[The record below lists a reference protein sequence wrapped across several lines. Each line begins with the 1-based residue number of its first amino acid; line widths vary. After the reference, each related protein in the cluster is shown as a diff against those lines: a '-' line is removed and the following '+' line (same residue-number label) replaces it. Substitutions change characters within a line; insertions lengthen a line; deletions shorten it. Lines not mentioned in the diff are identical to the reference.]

1 MRYRLQTGGS
11 NYALVDMEKDGKA
24 EIVVPRYRTRFEMY
38 DAATGAFRKSVIPSG
53 WTPNDR
59 TIAATTS
66 LDPAGL
72 PSFAVSNNDG
82 INGTALLDSQLNVK
96 WWKIAPANED
106 TTFRDNPEHVF
117 LADLLGLGVPQMI
130 TRSDARG
137 FGIQDIRDGRYYMH
151 TSIFGYGS
159 MGGGPIVA
167 DVDGDGRAEVV
178 LLYGGS
184 DFSGV
189 DPQPYEPRL
198 PPVQF
203 LVFGSEH
210 WAKIPGTWNSIAFVP
225 GQVDRK
231 LSFRHDYQPWKTHNT
246 WFQQPLRMACD
257 VDYDFDVD
265 QNDISLIFAA
275 RDQKVQPGDWRDI
288 DKDGVI
294 TVADGRACTVKCTQ
308 PNCTAINPP
317 ARILAVSPRTARPGS
332 TLDVTVRGEGVNF
345 RAGQTTLS
353 FGTGITVGPVTVLD
367 GETAK
372 ARITIPAGTTGTRPV
387 TVKTGTITATR
398 QEALVLSAGNLP
410 PVVTASVSTTQI
422 IHPAPVTL
430 TGTVTDDGMPNGN
443 LSRTWQVVAGPGS
456 VTIASAGALN
466 TSASF
471 SQPGFYH
478 LRLSATDGQY
488 VASSDVGVT
497 VIRGNEAPAVNAGA
511 DVTAFQN
518 TGARFAAEV
527 QDDGLPAGNPVSVAW
542 SKVSGPGNV
551 TFTPGNSVRTHA
563 MFTEPGTYV
572 LRLSATDSQLQGTD
586 EVSVTVNPPVTEIL
600 SVTPDSAVAGQ
611 QRTVTLK
618 AKYGKFV
625 AGVTEASFGPGISV
639 GGASAGTFGK
649 VTVLDEDTAT
659 ALVNISGSATLGAR
673 TVAVRTNASQGTRA
687 SGFQVGTIGVPHTI
701 RLNLTDRT
709 IAPGES
715 ITASPEV
722 LDAAGNIIAGPQA
735 FTMTVTPKPGLAT
748 GSAPQVNGMTAT
760 FPKLMKRLLNH
771 DATKDPEGRWTDGD
785 PADPNY
791 GKETGGLYTLTVTLN
806 STAVK
811 GVADIAVIPSGTA
824 GITTRVQRFAADL
837 NNVLGI
843 ASQGFATATPA
854 VVAAARG
861 QLSNV
866 LANRD
871 YSLALLATN
880 HVLAPPN
887 GFPVTTAQIAG
898 RFPSSVDDA
907 AFGKALERHI
917 AHLAIVRAR
926 LDQINPALPSQ
937 TDVDALRSA
946 LNAYRTMTDQV
957 AALKPS
963 PVGVVQHGRLL
974 NTLFRSEMPK
984 LLDVMGRK
992 SLAILNAVDGITITA
1007 KTDSLRAASLQNNA
1021 FPTDALLNIY
1031 SELFSVFT
1039 DFSTY
1044 ARAQC
1049 IELGIS
1055 LANSLVNIA
1064 LANALNELSP
1074 GGLAVDFAAGGS
1086 QFSFI
1091 CPRYPNSY
1099 VEGRGFSSNL
1109 EDNSVAVIGC
1119 LNSNAL
1125 RTMLTMSP
1133 VKDMAAAI
1141 RLMFDIKSLAD
1152 AFSGDAGIAANA
1164 EPDFLR
1170 DGFFSGGTQMVFRQ
1184 GWPKVNQGRIPC
1196 VGVII
1201 AFNLESGSFHSANAN
1216 MLPACE

>member
-1 MRYRLQTGGS
+1 
-11 NYALVDMEKDGKA
+11 
-24 EIVVPRYRTRFEMY
+24 
-38 DAATGAFRKSVIPSG
+38 
-53 WTPNDR
+53 
-59 TIAATTS
+59 
-66 LDPAGL
+66 
-72 PSFAVSNNDG
+72 
-82 INGTALLDSQLNVK
+82 
-96 WWKIAPANED
+96 
-106 TTFRDNPEHVF
+106 
-117 LADLLGLGVPQMI
+117 
-130 TRSDARG
+130 
-137 FGIQDIRDGRYYMH
+137 
-151 TSIFGYGS
+151 
-159 MGGGPIVA
+159 
-167 DVDGDGRAEVV
+167 
-178 LLYGGS
+178 
-184 DFSGV
+184 
-189 DPQPYEPRL
+189 
-198 PPVQF
+198 
-203 LVFGSEH
+203 
-210 WAKIPGTWNSIAFVP
+210 
-225 GQVDRK
+225 
-231 LSFRHDYQPWKTHNT
+231 
-246 WFQQPLRMACD
+246 
-257 VDYDFDVD
+257 
-265 QNDISLIFAA
+265 
-275 RDQKVQPGDWRDI
+275 
-288 DKDGVI
+288 
-294 TVADGRACTVKCTQ
+294 
-308 PNCTAINPP
+308 
-317 ARILAVSPRTARPGS
+317 
-332 TLDVTVRGEGVNF
+332 
-345 RAGQTTLS
+345 
-353 FGTGITVGPVTVLD
+353 
-367 GETAK
+367 
-372 ARITIPAGTTGTRPV
+372 
-387 TVKTGTITATR
+387 
-398 QEALVLSAGNLP
+398 
-410 PVVTASVSTTQI
+410 
-422 IHPAPVTL
+422 
-430 TGTVTDDGMPNGN
+430 MPNGN
-443 LSRTWQVVAGPGS
+443 LSRTWQVVAGPGN
-456 VTIASAGALN
+456 VAIANAGALT
-466 TSASF
+466 TSATF

-518 TGARFAAEV
+518 TGARLAAEV
-527 QDDGLPAGNPVSVAW
+527 QDDGLPSGAAVSTAW
-542 SKVSGPGNV
+542 SKVSGSGNV
-551 TFTPGNSVRTHA
+551 TFTPANSARSLA
-563 MFTEPGTYV
+563 MFSEPGVYV
-572 LRLSATDSQLQGTD
+572 LRLSATDSQLQGSD
-586 EVSVTVNPPVTEIL
+586 DVSVTVNPPVTEIL
-600 SVTPDSAVAGQ
+600 SITPESAVAGQ

-618 AKYGKFV
+618 VKYGKFA
-625 AGVTEASFGPGISV
+625 AGVTEANFGPGISV
-639 GGASAGTFGK
+639 GGAAAGTFGK
-649 VTVLDEDTAT
+649 VTVVDEDTAT
-659 ALVNISGSATLGAR
+659 VAVNVISGAALGGR

-687 SGFQVGTIGVPHTI
+687 SAFQVGTIGVPHSV
-701 RLNLTDRT
+701 RLNLSDRA
-709 IAPGES
+709 IAPGGS
-715 ITASPEV
+715 ITAAPEV
-722 LDAAGNIIAGPQA
+722 VDAAGNLIAGPHA

-760 FPKLMKRLLNH
+760 FPKLVKRLQNH

-785 PADPNY
+785 RSDPNY
-791 GKETGGLYTLTVTLN
+791 GKETGGLYTLTVVLN

-811 GVADIAVIPSGTA
+811 GIADVAVIPSGTA
-824 GITTRVQRFAADL
+824 DITMRVPRFAAEL
-837 NNVLGI
+837 KNALE
-843 ASQGFATATPA
+843 AARQGFATATPG
-854 VVAAARG
+854 VVTAARG
-861 QLSNV
+861 ELKNV
-866 LANRD
+866 LSNRD

-907 AFGKALERHI
+907 TFGKALERHI
-917 AHLAIVRAR
+917 AHLGIVRTR
-926 LDQINPALPSQ
+926 LEQINPAAPTQ
-937 TDVDALRSA
+937 ADADALRSA

-974 NTLFRSEMPK
+974 NTLFRSELPK
-984 LLDVMGRK
+984 LLDVLGRK
-992 SLAILNAVDGITITA
+992 SLAILNAVDGVAVAA
-1007 KTDSLRAASLQNNA
+1007 KEDAFRAASMQNNA

-1064 LANALNELSP
+1064 LSSALNELSP

-1170 DGFFSGGTQMVFRQ
+1170 DGFFSGGTQIVFRQ
-1184 GWPKVNQGRIPC
+1184 GWPRVNQGRIPC